1 MLDRERAY
9 FEAHRDEFLRLYPK
23 RFVVIKDEELLG
35 VFNTIEEALAEG
47 ARRVGLQPFL
57 TRQVVEVQPEVAVPA
72 LMLGLHVVGR
82 LDDDLANAFP
92 SHANARH
99 LEILSEP
106 ARRGAPRRSRAPRLV
121 LRT

>member
-72 LMLGLHVVGR
+72 LMLGLLRANPIQTTYRGIGR
-82 LDDDLANAFP
+82 TGGGLP
-92 SHANARH
+92 RRTARCR
-99 LEILSEP
+99 ET
-106 ARRGAPRRSRAPRLV
+106 RRRSRQCLSESRE
-121 LRT
+121 R